1 MKLPVAKVI
10 VLLLS
15 FTALASMAPMFAQ
28 GTNPYGDSNLGTITT
43 GTQGTTGTAATSG
56 AATGL
61 TQVTRTVTAWVRNDL
76 AKVDGKVVV
85 IARDSVNLRSGPGTN
100 FEIIQ
105 AANAGARF
113 TLQGEQNGWY
123 KIAIVTTEP
132 APVSEPKS
140 VDEAQ
145 ANFLQAYKKYTESTL
160 ANGRSHPT
168 SQAALKGFRSTYAT
182 YKQFTRESKALADI
196 RAKRRQVD
204 KVVVSKASFTA
215 TVYSNGEVVRVFPI
229 AYGSNP
235 DGLNKQK
242 QGDCRTPEGSFQIV
256 GKAVN
261 PPYRGIPGQVIPGGA
276 PNNPFGTRF
285 MALNTWGGSIGMHGT
300 SNPNSIGSRASHGCM
315 RMFTEDAEELYDLV
329 KVGTP
334 VIIKPVKEG

>member
-1 MKLPVAKVI
+1 MKQSITK
-10 VLLLS
+10 VLLVLLS
-15 FTALASMAPMFAQ
+15 IVVFASITPTHAQ
-28 GTNPYGDSNLGTITT
+28 GTNPYGDSSLGTIISGTQRTT
-43 GTQGTTGTAATSG
+43 GTTPTAGS
-56 AATGL
+56 ATGL
-61 TQVTRTVTAWVRNDL
+61 SQVTRTVFAWVRSDL
-76 AKVDGKVVV
+76 AKLDGNLVI
-85 IARDSVNLRSGPGTN
+85 IARDSVNLRSGPGTTY
-100 FEIIQ
+100 EIIQ
-105 AANAGARF
+105 AANVGAKF
-113 TLQGEQNGWY
+113 TYQSEQNGWY
-123 KIAIVTTEP
+123 KIAIVTTEVV
-132 APVSEPKS
+132 PVAEPKS
-140 VDEAQ
+140 MDEAQ
-145 ANFLQAYKKYTESTL
+145 ANFLQAYKKYTAATL
-160 ANGRSHPT
+160 AKGRTHPD

-196 RAKRRQVD
+196 RARRRQVD
-204 KVVVSKASFTA
+204 RIVVSKATFTA

-300 SNPNSIGSRASHGCM
+300 SNPNSIGSRASHGCI
-315 RMFTEDAEELYDLV
+315 RMFTEDAEELFDLV
-329 KVGTP
+329 KIGTP